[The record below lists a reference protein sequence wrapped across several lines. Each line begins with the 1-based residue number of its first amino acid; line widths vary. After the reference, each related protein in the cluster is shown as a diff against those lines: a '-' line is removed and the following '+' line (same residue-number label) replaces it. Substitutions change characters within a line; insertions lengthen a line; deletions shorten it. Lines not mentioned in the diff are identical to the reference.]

1 MLDEEAV
8 LNGARNG
15 NESFLVANVLAM
27 TAIPALLLGGGSA
40 LAGGLF
46 LAFGVLA
53 PLNVLAYSRGWAD
66 APKHTF
72 ALYLLALSPL
82 IAQLALT
89 LAGSPVLAEDA
100 NGNLTLAQ
108 TDAPIVSAAFPFSA
122 AVFSDLAN
130 LAAAACGLSILF
142 ITSSRYI
149 IRKILFA
156 GACMAAGLS
165 VFGLLK
171 IPLETIPQLPLP
183 SLGGHSFSTF
193 ADAPQWAAF
202 GMLWLGA
209 AFATALGSPQRF
221 RLETFATSQRLAAV
235 AVAAAILLG
244 ILKAGTP
251 VEKTLA
257 LALAGA
263 SFALLALDTLPTK
276 RNAGR
281 NAAARHLK
289 SEYKRAHLAVPAA
302 CYAAA
307 AVAAFLFA
315 AKTVSDESADGA
327 GGLFETSI
335 PAEIRAGI
343 LEDSRKLAETAPAT
357 GWGSAS
363 YKTLM
368 AFSQGAD
375 LGGEPTESPRSD
387 LLQKLVE
394 NGKVGLILAAIAPI
408 FLFAGTL
415 FGGGFSAASLALL
428 LSAVAVAAAGVV
440 DAPFQSTAVSASFWI
455 IAAAAYKWKR
465 SK

>member
-1 MLDEEAV
+1 MLDEESV
-8 LNGARNG
+8 INGAKNG
-15 NESFLVANVLAM
+15 NESFLVANVIAM
-27 TAIPALLLGGGSA
+27 AAIPALLLGGDSA

-53 PLNVLAYSRGWAD
+53 PLNVLAYSRSWVD

-72 ALYLLALSPL
+72 ALYLLALSPW
-82 IAQLALT
+82 IVQLALT
-89 LAGSPVLAEDA
+89 LAGSPAVAEDA
-100 NGNLTLAQ
+100 NGNLTLSRPS
-108 TDAPIVSAAFPFSA
+108 APIISAAFPLST
-122 AVFSDLAN
+122 AVFSDLSN

-142 ITSSRYI
+142 ITKSRYI

-156 GACMAAGLS
+156 GACIAAGLS
-165 VFGLLK
+165 IFGLLK
-171 IPLETIPQLPLP
+171 IPLETVPQLPLP
-183 SLGGHSFSTF
+183 SFGEHSFSTF

-221 RLETFATSQRLAAV
+221 RLETFATSQRLVAI

-244 ILKAGTP
+244 ILEAGTP
-251 VEKTLA
+251 VEKTLS

-263 SFALLALDTLPTK
+263 AFALLALDTLPTRK
-276 RNAGR
+276 NAERNV
-281 NAAARHLK
+281 AARHLK
-289 SEYKRAHLAVPAA
+289 SEYKRAHLAIPAA

-307 AVAAFLFA
+307 AIAAFAFA
-315 AKTVSDESADGA
+315 PKTVSDASADGSD
-327 GGLFETSI
+327 GLFETSI
-335 PAEIRAGI
+335 PADTRAGI
-343 LEDSRKLAETAPAT
+343 FEDSRKLAETAPAT

-363 YKTLM
+363 YPTLM

-375 LGGEPTESPRSD
+375 LGSEPIESPRSD

-415 FGGGFSAASLALL
+415 FGGGFSVASLALL
-428 LSAVAVAAAGVV
+428 LAAVSVAAVGVV

>member
-15 NESFLVANVLAM
+15 NESFLAANVLAM
-27 TAIPALLLGGGSA
+27 TAIPALLLGGDSA

-53 PLNVLAYSRGWAD
+53 PLNVLAYSRGWGD
-66 APKHTF
+66 APKHAF
-72 ALYLLALSPL
+72 ALYTLALSPW
-82 IAQLALT
+82 IVQLALT
-89 LAGSPVLAEDA
+89 LAGNPAVTEDA
-100 NGNLTLAQ
+100 NGSLTLSR
-108 TDAPIVSAAFPFSA
+108 TCAPIISAAFPFSA

-142 ITSSRYI
+142 ITRSRYI

-183 SLGGHSFSTF
+183 SLGEHSFSTF
-193 ADAPQWAAF
+193 TDAPQWAAF

-209 AFATALGSPQRF
+209 AFATALGAPQRF
-221 RLETFATSQRLAAV
+221 RAETFATSKRLASI

-244 ILKAGTP
+244 IIRAGTP
-251 VEKTLA
+251 VEKTLS

-263 SFALLALDTLPTK
+263 SFALLALDTLPT
-276 RNAGR
+276 RENAER

-315 AKTVSDESADGA
+315 AKTVSDAAAGGS

-335 PAEIRAGI
+335 PAEMRAGI
-343 LEDSRKLAETAPAT
+343 FEDSRRLAETAPAT

-363 YKTLM
+363 YQTLM
-368 AFSQGAD
+368 AFTQGAD
-375 LGGEPTESPRSD
+375 LGSEPAESPRSD

-394 NGKVGLILAAIAPI
+394 NGKVGLILAAITPV

-415 FGGGFSAASLALL
+415 FGGRLSATPLALL
-428 LSAVAVAAAGVV
+428 LAAVSVAAVGVV

-455 IAAAAYKWKR
+455 IAAAAYKWER

>member
-27 TAIPALLLGGGSA
+27 AAIPALLLGGDSA
-40 LAGGLF
+40 LAVGLF

-53 PLNVLAYSRGWAD
+53 PLNVLVYSRGWID

-72 ALYLLALSPL
+72 ALYLLALSPW

-89 LAGSPVLAEDA
+89 LAGSPAVAEDA
-100 NGNLTLAQ
+100 DGNLTLSQ
-108 TDAPIVSAAFPFSA
+108 FCAPIISAAFPFSA

-130 LAAAACGLSILF
+130 IAAAACGLSILF

-149 IRKILFA
+149 IRKILFV
-156 GACMAAGLS
+156 GACIAAGFS

-171 IPLETIPQLPLP
+171 IPLENVPQLPLP
-183 SLGGHSFSTF
+183 SLGEHSFSTF

-209 AFATALGSPQRF
+209 AFATALSAPQRF
-221 RLETFATSQRLAAV
+221 RLETFAMSQRLAAI

-244 ILKAGTP
+244 ILHAGTP
-251 VEKTLA
+251 VEKTLS
-257 LALAGA
+257 LVLAGV
-263 SFALLALDTLPTK
+263 SFALLTLDTLPT
-276 RNAGR
+276 RENAGR
-281 NAAARHLK
+281 NIAARHLK

-307 AVAAFLFA
+307 AIAAFGFA
-315 AKTVSDESADGA
+315 AKTVYASADA
-327 GGLFETSI
+327 SGGLFETSI
-335 PAEIRAGI
+335 PSEMRAEIF
-343 LEDSRKLAETAPAT
+343 EDSRKLAETAPAT

-363 YKTLM
+363 FPTLM

-375 LGGEPTESPRSD
+375 LENEPLKSPRSD
-387 LLQKLVE
+387 LLQKLIE
-394 NGKVGLILAAIAPI
+394 NGKVGLILAAITPI

-415 FGGGFSAASLALL
+415 FGGGFSAVSLALL
-428 LSAVAVAAAGVV
+428 LAAVSVATVGVV